1 MYIKYVQV
9 FVYEHAYMYVCM
21 YMGMQPFNSIKHFQP
36 QSKGNDGRE
45 KQLSWGK
52 RRKRLL

>member
-1 MYIKYVQV
+1 MYVMYKDLSVNMYIHVCV
-9 FVYEHAYMYVCM
+9 CVHVCVHAAIT
-21 YMGMQPFNSIKHFQP
+21 NSIKHFQS

-52 RRKRLL
+52 RRN